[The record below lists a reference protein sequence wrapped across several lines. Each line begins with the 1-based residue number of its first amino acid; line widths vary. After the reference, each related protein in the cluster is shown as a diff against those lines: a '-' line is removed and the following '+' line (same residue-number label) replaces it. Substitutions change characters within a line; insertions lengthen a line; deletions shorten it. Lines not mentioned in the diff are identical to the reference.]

1 MSVGEFKT
9 HFSKVV
15 EWGKQGN
22 KVAVT
27 FGKKKEIIGYFIPN
41 KPSSLK
47 KTTLAIME
55 GKARAVFIKTSRS
68 TKKNFCKNDVFN
80 RYKFLNMEHSSTG
93 KIIS

>member
-15 EWGKQGN
+15 EWVKQGN

-41 KPSSLK
+41 KPFSLK
-47 KTTLAIME
+47 KRTLGIME
-55 GKARAVFIKTSRS
+55 GKARAVFHKDFKITEEE
-68 TKKNFCKNDVFN
+68 
-80 RYKFLNMEHSSTG
+80 FLQQ
-93 KIIS
+93 